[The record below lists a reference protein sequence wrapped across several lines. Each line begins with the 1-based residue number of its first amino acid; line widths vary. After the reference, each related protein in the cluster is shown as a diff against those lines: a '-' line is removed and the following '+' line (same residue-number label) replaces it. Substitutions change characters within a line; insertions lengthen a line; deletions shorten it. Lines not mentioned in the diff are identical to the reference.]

1 MFNAKNFKNGSL
13 SKNIF
18 ETNFGKNNTENEDTF
33 NWKDMCVLVV
43 EDNYTSFRLL
53 EITLSRTGIK
63 IIHVE
68 NGLTAIDAIKDHP
81 EINLVLMDI
90 QLPIMDGYE
99 ATSEIKKIRP
109 ELVIIA
115 QTANAMDDDRQKC
128 FFAGFNDYITKPI
141 ALHTM
146 LSIINMYIRK
156 P

>member
-1 MFNAKNFKNGSL
+1 MFNAKNFRNGSL
-13 SKNIF
+13 SNNIF
-18 ETNFGKNNTENEDTF
+18 ETNFEKNNIENEDTF

-68 NGLTAIDAIKDHP
+68 NGIKAIDAIRDHP

-128 FFAGFNDYITKPI
+128 IFAGFNDYITKPI
-141 ALHTM
+141 ALYTM